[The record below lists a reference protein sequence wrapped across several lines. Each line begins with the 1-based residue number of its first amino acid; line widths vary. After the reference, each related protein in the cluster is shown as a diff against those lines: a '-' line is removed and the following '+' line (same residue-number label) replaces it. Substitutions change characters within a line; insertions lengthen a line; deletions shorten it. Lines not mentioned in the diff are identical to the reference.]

1 MITQNEITDTIILAY
16 VNISVWTGAKR
27 DKGLAQETAQ
37 RKGAVSDACSVTKY
51 IVDKAMIDYVTAK
64 AQAVRVFH
72 YKNTVAWDDN
82 GGRALPV
89 ARWFTYQAEISPLI
103 DEFNLACEQFAN
115 WYSENWRNQAERL
128 GDMFNAEEYPYPA
141 EIRDRFKFKQS
152 FRPIQNPDFRTQLPD
167 TVLNA
172 VQDSMRQGM
181 QEGFKLATAECWKRV
196 ADVVGKVYATLEE
209 ENKIFRDTL
218 IENVNVMVDTV
229 GPLNIAGNSVLAD
242 ALQEAKNEI
251 GSCIPDI
258 LRVDPRQRKRVC
270 DIAKKIY
277 DLAVL
282 HSQI

>member
-37 RKGAVSDACSVTKY
+37 RKHAVSDSVSVTKY
-51 IVDKAMIDYVTAK
+51 IVDKSMIDYVTAK
-64 AQAVRVFH
+64 AQAIRVFH

-89 ARWFTYQAEISPLI
+89 ERWFTYQAEITPLI
-103 DEFNLACEQFAN
+103 DEFHMACEQFAN
-115 WYSENWRNQAERL
+115 WYSENWRNQADRL
-128 GDMFNAEEYPYPA
+128 GEMFNAEEYPYPD
-141 EIRDRFKFKQS
+141 EIREKFKFKQS
-152 FRPIQNPDFRTQLPD
+152 FRQIQQPDFRTQLPPAVMD
-167 TVLNA
+167 A
-172 VQDSMRQGM
+172 VQESMRQGM
-181 QEGFKLATAECWKRV
+181 QEGFKMATVECWKRV
-196 ADVVGKVYATLEE
+196 ADTIGKVYAALEE

-229 GPLNIAGNSVLAD
+229 GPLNIAGNSVLTEVLA
-242 ALQEAKNEI
+242 EAKNEI
-251 GSCIPDI
+251 GGCIPDI

-282 HSQI
+282 HSQA